1 MAGFCI
7 VESHGKNHS
16 IDCCLKN
23 DNNSGM
29 PVREL
34 ILLGNPILL
43 APSLEVEHGKLDEA
57 VNIARD
63 LRETLHSFRDHQ
75 SWGRAIS
82 APQIGEMKQ
91 IIFLE
96 LNEPEVFINPVL
108 SEMSGETL
116 EIWDD
121 CLSFP
126 DLLVKVL
133 RHKSCRIT
141 YRDTEWNEISRI
153 IEGAESELLQH
164 EVDHLNGIVATMR
177 AIDGSKFAL
186 QSQRGLLGDV
196 GFANVI

>member
-1 MAGFCI
+1 
-7 VESHGKNHS
+7 
-16 IDCCLKN
+16 
-23 DNNSGM
+23 M

-34 ILLGNPILL
+34 ILLGNPVLL
-43 APSLEVEHGKLDEA
+43 APSMEVEHSELGEA
-57 VNIARD
+57 IDIALD
-63 LRETLHSFRDHQ
+63 LRETLHSFRNDQ

-96 LNEPEVFINPVL
+96 LNKTEVFINPVL
-108 SEMSGETL
+108 SEMSKETL

-141 YRDTEWNEISRI
+141 YRDTEWNEVSRI

-186 QSQRGLLGDV
+186 QSQRGLLGED
-196 GFANVI
+196 GFANLI